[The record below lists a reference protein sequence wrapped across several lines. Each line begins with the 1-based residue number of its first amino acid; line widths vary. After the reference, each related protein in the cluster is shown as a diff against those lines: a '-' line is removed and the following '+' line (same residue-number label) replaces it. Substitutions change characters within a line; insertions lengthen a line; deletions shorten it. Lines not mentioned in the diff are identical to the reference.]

1 MELTIDELASQAQL
15 PVRTLREYHSLRLL
29 PPPERR
35 GRIGVYGTQHVERL
49 ALIGRLQRR
58 GYSLAGIKDL
68 LAAWDAGAD
77 LTTLLGVDSGPAA
90 LDETPLR
97 ITEAELRERVPALTA
112 AATGQA
118 VAAGLLVP
126 LGEDYFL
133 VRSPAL
139 LALVADGV
147 RAGLPPTAML
157 DVIASLTR
165 GIGALADELAGHI
178 VDQLAP
184 PLTATADA
192 EPAAEPAAAVAGA
205 AAAGRRQHPGR
216 PAGRGPAGE
225 GRGGTG
231 RRATARRHRPHPRR
245 RHHRH
250 RRHYPPSPHLAAD
263 DLLGRL
269 HGPGAGHGAGRP
281 GRRHLRLGSDR
292 GLRGQRP
299 AAVRH
304 RGDRR
309 GDVPHL

>member
-35 GRIGVYGTQHVERL
+35 GRIGVYGPQHVQRL

-97 ITEAELRERVPALTA
+97 ITGAQLRERVSALTA

-126 LGEDYFL
+126 LEEDYFL

-147 RAGLPPTAML
+147 RAGVPLTAML
-157 DVIASLTR
+157 DVIAGFTR
-165 GIGALADELAGHI
+165 GIGVLADELAGHI
-178 VDQLAP
+178 VEQIAP
-184 PLTATADA
+184 PLAATSDAGQLQSLLQRWRVLLLQGVASILADRL
-192 EPAAEPAAAVAGA
+192 GA
-205 AAAGRRQHPGR
+205 ALLAKAEGE
-216 PAGRGPAGE
+216 PAGE
-225 GRGGTG
+225 QLRAAIGRIRVGVTTDTAGTI
-231 RRATARRHRPHPRR
+231 RRHRP
-245 RHHRH
+245 
-250 RRHYPPSPHLAAD
+250 SPE
-263 DLLGRL
+263 
-269 HGPGAGHGAGRP
+269 
-281 GRRHLRLGSDR
+281 
-292 GLRGQRP
+292 
-299 AAVRH
+299 
-304 RGDRR
+304 
-309 GDVPHL
+309 

>member
-35 GRIGVYGTQHVERL
+35 GRIGVYGAQHVQRL

-97 ITEAELRERVPALTA
+97 ITGAQLRERVPALTA
-112 AATGQA
+112 AAGQA

-126 LGEDYFL
+126 LEEDYFL

-147 RAGLPPTAML
+147 RAGLPLTAML
-157 DVIASLTR
+157 DVIAVLTR
-165 GIGALADELAGHI
+165 GIGTLADELAGHI
-178 VDQLAP
+178 VEQIAP
-184 PLTATADA
+184 PLIAPGDADQLQSLLQRWR
-192 EPAAEPAAAVAGA
+192 VLLLQGA
-205 AAAGRRQHPGR
+205 ASILADRLGAALLAKAEGEPVGEQLRAAIGRIRVGATTDAAG
-216 PAGRGPAGE
+216 
-225 GRGGTG
+225 TI
-231 RRATARRHRPHPRR
+231 RRHPT
-245 RHHRH
+245 
-250 RRHYPPSPHLAAD
+250 
-263 DLLGRL
+263 
-269 HGPGAGHGAGRP
+269 
-281 GRRHLRLGSDR
+281 
-292 GLRGQRP
+292 
-299 AAVRH
+299 
-304 RGDRR
+304 
-309 GDVPHL
+309 

>member
-1 MELTIDELASQAQL
+1 MELTIDELARQAQL

-35 GRIGVYGTQHVERL
+35 GRIGVYGTQHVQRL

-97 ITEAELRERVPALTA
+97 ITGAQLRERVPALTA
-112 AATGQA
+112 GATGQA

-126 LGEDYFL
+126 LEEDYFG

-147 RAGLPPTAML
+147 RAGVPLTAML
-157 DVIASLTR
+157 DVIAAVTR

-178 VDQLAP
+178 VEQIAP
-184 PLTATADA
+184 PLTATGDAGRLPGLLQRWRVLLLQGVASIVADRL
-192 EPAAEPAAAVAGA
+192 GA
-205 AAAGRRQHPGR
+205 ALLAKAEGE
-216 PAGRGPAGE
+216 PAGE
-225 GRGGTG
+225 QLRAAIDRIRVGVITDTAGTI
-231 RRATARRHRPHPRR
+231 RRYRPLP
-245 RHHRH
+245 
-250 RRHYPPSPHLAAD
+250 
-263 DLLGRL
+263 
-269 HGPGAGHGAGRP
+269 
-281 GRRHLRLGSDR
+281 
-292 GLRGQRP
+292 
-299 AAVRH
+299 
-304 RGDRR
+304 
-309 GDVPHL
+309 